1 MARNA
6 APSRSLQAALLAVA
20 LILLTWLCVLARPR
34 TANPGWLPTWLRWF
48 GRPGSAPTIAIVTIV
63 IVALCWLSFRSHS
76 ARGKGNVPAAV
87 VAGLVVTSAALGLSS
102 FWHCHD
108 SEHPVF
114 FQPLLWT
121 VSLVKGGI
129 SDYSMGKQICPS
141 PVPDALWVGRLTAL
155 GALFTGL
162 AGVVIALFR
171 SQVDRLLASVAS
183 SVTAVIGIDDETR
196 SMVSA
201 IANTMDPHSTLVII
215 TSGPNEPGAQ
225 EARMQGGRVVSV
237 DFNAPETLKS
247 LSLWRRLERLYLM
260 AADPPTNTFWTNTI
274 TQALSEVGHRQRL
287 PLTVRIDDP
296 WQAEAWRAE
305 QLGGS
310 DTRWAADAVSKYEVT
325 ARWLLDS
332 IIGTAAVEHVFV
344 CGTSE
349 LTLALCADMTR
360 RKLERDYYS
369 QPDDTALPA
378 LSLVGHDADEY
389 LQDHQFHRRQVGFA
403 ATGPRIDAAPGAP
416 TVSTLMDLISK
427 SDAASNA
434 LIFVDDRAHG
444 PSGARSTG
452 TRLAARFPTM
462 AIYIW
467 DNDAQITQDPLP
479 IVGRLR
485 TYRLALDVPE
495 GKAQDVWERAAELI
509 HERYVASLDP
519 DPNPPPARLPWAQLD
534 KFYRESN
541 RRQVRN
547 ALWMVEQIAEHT
559 WNTWGKPPTPLSAQE
574 MAGLTTL
581 QRLARMGFDVNSA
594 MQMAK
599 AEHEDWCRYYRRN
612 HWRYGTVRNDAHR
625 IHDKL
630 VDWPVV
636 DAEKDLA
643 DARDELTEAEEKLIN
658 AGIGSLEA
666 TLWSLRQ
673 LGYRSH
679 PVWQRF
685 TRRGT
690 VDAQQQTAPWTW
702 TSRSGQT
709 MQANA
714 GDWEIRSDDET
725 WSVGDGIFQASYEHV
740 GGNQWR
746 RRGTVSARPAQPG
759 ETIETLEGPT
769 TAADGDWVV
778 RGSDGEQWPVP
789 ADQFGQRYTK
799 VDRGPDVE
807 QPETHTPC
815 PA

>member
-1 MARNA
+1 MARKP

-20 LILLTWLCVLARPR
+20 LVLLAWLCFLAARPT
-34 TANPGWLPTWLRWF
+34 TANPGWLPAWF

-76 ARGKGNVPAAV
+76 ARGKGNVPAVV
-87 VAGLVVTSAALGLSS
+87 VAGLAVTSAALGLSS

-108 SEHPVF
+108 ADHPVF

-129 SDYSMGKQICPS
+129 NDYLLGKQICPS
-141 PVPDALWVGRLTAL
+141 TVPDALWVGRLTAL

-171 SQVDRLLASVAS
+171 SQVDRLLASMAA

-201 IANTMDPHSTLVII
+201 IANTMDRRSTLVII
-215 TSGPNEPGAQ
+215 TNGFNEPGAQ
-225 EARMQGGRVVSV
+225 RPESNGRVVSV
-237 DFNAPETLKS
+237 DFNAPETLTS

-260 AADPPTNTFWTNTI
+260 SADPPTNSFWMNTI
-274 TQALSEVGHRQRL
+274 TQALSAVGHRQRL

-310 DTRWAADAVSKYEVT
+310 DTRWAADAVGKYEVT

-332 IIGTAAVEHVFV
+332 IIGTATVEHVFV

-369 QPDDTALPA
+369 EPGEIALPA
-378 LSLVGHDADEY
+378 FSLVGQDADEY

-403 ATGPRIDAAPGAP
+403 AAEPSIDAAPGTP
-416 TVSTLMDLISK
+416 TVSTLMELIGE
-427 SDAASNA
+427 SDAAGNA

-452 TRLAARFPTM
+452 TRLAARFPAM

-467 DNDAQITQDPLP
+467 DNDAQMSHDPLP

-534 KFYRESN
+534 EFYRESN

-559 WNTWGKPPTPLSAQE
+559 WNTWGRPL
-574 MAGLTTL
+574 
-581 QRLARMGFDVNSA
+581 
-594 MQMAK
+594 
-599 AEHEDWCRYYRRN
+599 
-612 HWRYGTVRNDAHR
+612 
-625 IHDKL
+625 
-630 VDWPVV
+630 
-636 DAEKDLA
+636 
-643 DARDELTEAEEKLIN
+643 
-658 AGIGSLEA
+658 
-666 TLWSLRQ
+666 
-673 LGYRSH
+673 
-679 PVWQRF
+679 
-685 TRRGT
+685 
-690 VDAQQQTAPWTW
+690 
-702 TSRSGQT
+702 
-709 MQANA
+709 
-714 GDWEIRSDDET
+714 
-725 WSVGDGIFQASYEHV
+725 
-740 GGNQWR
+740 GNQWR
-746 RRGTVSARPAQPG
+746 RCGTVFARPAHPG

-789 ADQFGQRYTK
+789 ADQFGQRYAE
-799 VDRGPDVE
+799 VD
-807 QPETHTPC
+807 
-815 PA
+815 